1 VYIYV
6 RFITYWQFSAGEGII
21 RIDVKA
27 LLRIA
32 VVWNIPVACDR
43 ASAGFMLSS
52 TLMSAPYE
60 RLVPAYAGYTE
71 RVVAGLVAAALV
83 ADAVGGA
90 ELVPAPLL
98 DSAAPL
104 TPGSAS

>member
-71 RVVAGLVAAALV
+71 RVVAG
-83 ADAVGGA
+83 A

-98 DSAAPL
+98 VSAVPL